1 MTTLAHLDRSA
12 IAAKADAVRRSVVEV
27 ATRNGAGHIAPSL
40 SCVDVLAALYY
51 GVMRLDR
58 DPRWEGRD
66 RLVFSKGHGAYGL
79 YAILADLGYIAES
92 DWQTFYKGSFLAGCV
107 ERDVDHGLEAGT
119 GSLGHGLPLAA
130 GIAWGQRM
138 RGQQARTFCIVG
150 DGEMQEGSCWEAV
163 QVAVR
168 HRLGRLVTIIDANGL
183 QAMDRLDKVLTPE
196 GRSDDLR
203 RKLEGFGME
212 VVDCDGHDL
221 VQLVRVLGAER
232 PATAT
237 PLAVLAHTVKGY
249 GVKAIEGLPM
259 FHFRIPTAAEIGEGV
274 RYG

>member
-1 MTTLAHLDRSA
+1 MTALAQFDLPT
-12 IAAKADAVRRSVVEV
+12 IAAKANAVRRSVVEV

-51 GVMRLDR
+51 GVMKLDR
-58 DPRWEGRD
+58 DPQWDGRD

-79 YAILADLGYIAES
+79 YAILADRGYVREA
-92 DWQTFYKGSFLAGCV
+92 DWQSFYKGSFLAGCV
-107 ERDVDHGLEAGT
+107 ERDVAHGLEAGT
-119 GSLGHGLPLAA
+119 GSLGHGLPLAV
-130 GIAWGQRM
+130 GIAWGLRM
-138 RGQQARTFCIVG
+138 RGNDARTFCIVG

-212 VVDCDGHDL
+212 VVDVDGHDL
-221 VQLVRVLGAER
+221 PALLGVLGAER
-232 PATAT
+232 PANAT
-237 PLAVLAHTVKGY
+237 PVAILAHTIKGF
-249 GVKAIEGLPM
+249 GVKAIEGVPM
-259 FHFRIPTAAEIGEGV
+259 FHFRIPTAAEIAQGV

>member
-1 MTTLAHLDRSA
+1 MTTLAHFDLA
-12 IAAKADAVRRSVVEV
+12 EIANKADAVRRSVVEV

-58 DPRWEGRD
+58 DPQWDGRD

-79 YAILADLGYIAES
+79 YAILADLGYVAEK
-92 DWQTFYKGSFLAGCV
+92 DWQSFYKGSFLAGCV
-107 ERDVDHGLEAGT
+107 ERDVEHGLEAGT
-119 GSLGHGLPLAA
+119 GSLGHGLPLAV
-130 GIAWGQRM
+130 GIAWGLRM
-138 RGQQARTFCIVG
+138 RGNAGRTFCIVG

-168 HRLGRLVTIIDANGL
+168 HRLGHLVTIIDANGL

-196 GRSDDLR
+196 GRSHDLR
-203 RKLEGFGME
+203 RKLEGFGIE
-212 VVDCDGHDL
+212 IIDCDNHDL
-221 VQLVRVLGAER
+221 PELVRVLGAER
-232 PATAT
+232 AANAT
-237 PLAVLAHTVKGY
+237 PVAVLAHTVKGY
-249 GVKAIEGLPM
+249 GIKAIEGIPM
-259 FHFRIPTAAEIGEGV
+259 FHFRIPTAAEIAQGV